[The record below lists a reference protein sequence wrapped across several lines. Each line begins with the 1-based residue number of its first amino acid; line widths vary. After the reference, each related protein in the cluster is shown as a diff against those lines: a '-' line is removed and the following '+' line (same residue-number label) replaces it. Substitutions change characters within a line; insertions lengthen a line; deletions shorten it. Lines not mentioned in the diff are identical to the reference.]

1 MRCKQVRRC
10 CFSATELCLT
20 CDSLRRLCLPVCWF
34 AELREKKKKNI
45 DNKLEHRPF
54 LWSRNSVQYL
64 LEGLIGMSCILWTM
78 VVCVSYHSSLWLD
91 KWPVG
96 SIHFVIE
103 TAGVAE
109 VVAVAVPAP
118 QRGWGSATVHAFATL
133 WKQTTEIVIFK
144 YEMQI

>member
-1 MRCKQVRRC
+1 MCCCCELQNWFLVPKKNELRRKKGPGPILTTSSLWVHLRCEVYGRDHMRCKQVPRC

-78 VVCVSYHSSLWLD
+78 VVCVFLTILLFGLISGLL
-91 KWPVG
+91 
-96 SIHFVIE
+96 
-103 TAGVAE
+103 
-109 VVAVAVPAP
+109 VP
-118 QRGWGSATVHAFATL
+118 FIL
-133 WKQTTEIVIFK
+133 
-144 YEMQI
+144 